1 MYEDC
6 LFLFFLRTLFSFL
19 RFIGH
24 VSPFSHTLKRP
35 DDLAAMSAKHMIGID
50 PTNIIDG
57 SRNKRRRGA
66 QEDEAL
72 SPSNPDVE
80 MEDPDQESLDARAN
94 GLHILAVLKS
104 ARSKE

>member
-19 RFIGH
+19 CLLVTCRLIPTP
-24 VSPFSHTLKRP
+24 SRDLT
-35 DDLAAMSAKHMIGID
+35 DLAAMSAKHMIGID